1 MKHMT
6 RAVLVMA
13 ASLTAFSGVQAAGRG
28 IDNPAYPLKGVSGGS
43 TASGFDGAS
52 YYAGRPNDTHRVG
65 SMRGEGEAEFAV
77 MEVEGDATNDQR
89 APVYHGRPMDSHRT
103 LVR

>member
-13 ASLTAFSGVQAAGRG
+13 ATLTAFTGVQAAGRG
-28 IDNPAYPLKGVSGGS
+28 IDNPAHPLKGVSVGS
-43 TASGFDGAS
+43 AASGFGGAG
-52 YYAGRPNDTHRVG
+52 YVGRPNDTRRVG

-77 MEVEGDATNDQR
+77 MEVEGDATIGQR
-89 APVYHGRPMDSHRT
+89 TPVYHGRPMDSHRT

>member
-13 ASLTAFSGVQAAGRG
+13 ATLTAFTGVQAAGRG
-28 IDNPAYPLKGVSGGS
+28 IDNPAHPLKGVSAGS
-43 TASGFDGAS
+43 AVSGFDGAS
-52 YYAGRPNDTHRVG
+52 YAGRPSDTHRVG
-65 SMRGEGEAEFAV
+65 STRGEGEAEFAV
-77 MEVEGDATNDQR
+77 MEVEGDATTGQR
-89 APVYHGRPMDSHRT
+89 TSVYHGRPMDSYRT